1 MSYTILRGLGRW
13 GVILATTAALTVASL
28 FVFGSFLIT
37 WPILR
42 MSPRDRRL
50 RVTADLVSQIMT
62 TVAVYSAERMRA
74 RIENHE

>member
-1 MSYTILRGLGRW
+1 MTNSILRLLGRW
-13 GVILATTAALTVASL
+13 AVILATTAVLSVASL
-28 FVFGSFLIT
+28 MVFGTFLIT

-50 RVTADLVSQIMT
+50 RVTADLVSQLMT

-74 RIENHE
+74 RLAPDD